1 MKLSPSAHVLSVEK
15 GRNFELMAQLLGR
28 GAEMPR
34 TTHADGVETS
44 WTLYFHPEVVRPGT
58 SSCHPHRYRSSTIA
72 ASKLGR
78 STNPSGSGGFPFDK
92 ASAAVGKQIVDYK
105 IARIG
110 DTILRVV
117 RAK

>member
-1 MKLSPSAHVLSVEK
+1 MKLKSSTHVLSVEK
-15 GRNFELMAQLLGR
+15 GRNFELLAQLLGR

-44 WTLYFHPEVVRPGT
+44 WTLHFHPEVVRPGYQQLPAPPPSILDNSGVET
-58 SSCHPHRYRSSTIA
+58 
-72 ASKLGR
+72 GR
-78 STNPSGSGGFPFDK
+78 STNPRGSGGFPFDK

-105 IARIG
+105 TARIG
-110 DTILRVV
+110 DAILQVV